1 MIIFYLEDSFSAS
14 LLASDFQCILLL
26 QKKKRDKGNATL
38 FIETQTKQNRESY
51 SLERNGW
58 QWRRVQYSTLEGCIG
73 E

>member
-38 FIETQTKQNRESY
+38 FIKQNRESY
-51 SLERNGW
+51 SLERNG
-58 QWRRVQYSTLEGCIG
+58 
-73 E
+73 

>member
-38 FIETQTKQNRESY
+38 FIETQIKQNRESY
-51 SLERNGW
+51 SLERNG
-58 QWRRVQYSTLEGCIG
+58 
-73 E
+73 